1 MGTRGGRIVD
11 IPSREISVSV
21 KPSYFPA
28 LINWFYTVLYFSV
41 VLTSK
46 TKNKQTN
53 GYL

>member
-1 MGTRGGRIVD
+1 MGTRGRRIVD

-28 LINWFYTVLYFSV
+28 INWFYTVMYFSV

>member
-1 MGTRGGRIVD
+1 MD

-28 LINWFYTVLYFSV
+28 INWFYTVMYFSV

>member
-1 MGTRGGRIVD
+1 MGIRGRRIVN

-28 LINWFYTVLYFSV
+28 INWFTTVMYFSV